1 MLNLDLLYKIREKI
15 PKNVRRILPKIIR
28 RQIDKSFFKY
38 YFLKTN
44 FKNLPHLN
52 YPEKGNLEYQ
62 KELIKKFNFSKKQ
75 SSFMTYPHLIKLLS
89 SKFEFDKI
97 LNILDIGGEK
107 IDFYLSLKENFKIF
121 YS

>member
-1 MLNLDLLYKIREKI
+1 MLNLDLLYTIREKI

-62 KELIKKFNFSKKQ
+62 KELMGMKSQREKTLEQNEFKKKFFSDGT
-75 SSFMTYPHLIKLLS
+75 M
-89 SKFEFDKI
+89 EV
-97 LNILDIGGEK
+97 
-107 IDFYLSLKENFKIF
+107 
-121 YS
+121 